1 MEPTPFSEKVFSIM
15 DVNQTGKMNFNGFVI
30 TIWNYLS
37 SDMLVLASFAF
48 CIFDLDDSKT
58 LDVAE
63 IRNMAVMVYGNKTD
77 RVDNVLEKLM
87 AECDEFGVVGKK
99 AFVEFT
105 KKYPLSLF
113 PAFAMQ
119 QTLRRNIIGV
129 THWDEATEARNKNFS
144 GKTIFDIINIAA
156 KQPPPK
162 PAEVAKPV
170 EVEAPKPK
178 PAPAPVVEAA
188 APQEAPLPEPEVEEE
203 VVIEVP
209 VPKIRDSTVKLV
221 SLR

>member
-1 MEPTPFSEKVFSIM
+1 
-15 DVNQTGKMNFNGFVI
+15 MNFNGFVI

-58 LDVAE
+58 LDIAE
-63 IRNMAVMVYGNKTD
+63 IKNMAVMVYGSKTE

-105 KKYPLSLF
+105 RKYPLSLF

-129 THWDEATEARNKNFS
+129 THWDEATEARNKKFS

-156 KQPPPK
+156 KPAPPPK
-162 PAEVAKPV
+162 PAEEPKPV
-170 EVEAPKPK
+170 EVEAPKP
-178 PAPAPVVEAA
+178 APPTVEAA
-188 APQEAPLPEPEVEEE
+188 PVDTSLPEPEPEEEEE

-209 VPKIRDSTVKLV
+209 VPKPRDSTVTLV